1 VINKSNDALRRAA
14 PCACLKSGVGAFWS
28 EQSTRSPA
36 QNASKHVYEAWFR
49 FFTRLDRIHTHAL
62 LSNILCFLL
71 IYTSPLSFVVHA
83 HAETMSGALAR
94 AYGYNPDLNQQRAAT
109 RAADEGVPRATAGWR
124 PVVSATSSI
133 GVASTKT
140 VNRGL
145 VSIDS
150 NTVPRVN
157 SLAVTQILYNGGRTG
172 NTVRQSESTVMQSRE
187 TLRQSEQEILAA
199 ASTAYMNVLRDTA
212 LLQLQNNNVDV
223 LKQQLKQTED
233 RFQVGEVTRTDV
245 AQAQASLAQGQANAF
260 QARFDLQNSIAIY
273 RQVIGEQPRNLEPA
287 RPVEALMPRSLESA
301 LALSQK
307 EHPRIQ
313 AALHAVDV
321 AALNVTVQEGALL
334 PTVSATGTASVS
346 REPSGFPNYQTK
358 SISAVATLSV
368 PIYEGGATYSAIRQ
382 AKELVGQARLQADV
396 QRELVRSGVIA
407 AWGGYQT
414 TKLTIQSFQA
424 QVRANEIALEGV
436 REEAKVGQ
444 RTTLDVLNAQQTLL
458 NSRVS
463 LVTAQRNQ
471 VVASYALLA
480 AAGLLSADTLGL
492 RVTTYDPTLHFD
504 QVKDKW
510 IGTRTPDGN

>member
-1 VINKSNDALRRAA
+1 MTHVSNDALRRAA
-14 PCACLKSGVGAFWS
+14 LSACLKPVFK
-28 EQSTRSPA
+28 R
-36 QNASKHVYEAWFR
+36 
-49 FFTRLDRIHTHAL
+49 RLL
-62 LSNILCFLL
+62 LSSALSLL
-71 IYTSPLSFVVHA
+71 AVFAVSLGFASHA
-83 HAETMSGALAR
+83 SAETMSGALAK

-124 PVVSATSSI
+124 PTLSASSSI
-133 GVASTKT
+133 GLASTKT
-140 VNRGL
+140 VDRG
-145 VSIDS
+145 VVRTDS

-157 SLAVTQILYNGGRTG
+157 SVTLSQTLYNGGRTG
-172 NTVRQSESTVMQSRE
+172 NTVRQAESTVMQSRE
-187 TLRQSEQEILAA
+187 TLRQSEQEILTAG
-199 ASTAYMNVLRDTA
+199 STAYMNVLRDTA

-287 RPVEALMPRSLESA
+287 RPVEALLPRSLEA
-301 LALSQK
+301 AMALSQK

-321 AALNVTVQEGALL
+321 AVLNVTVQEGALL
-334 PTVSATGTASVS
+334 PTVTATGNASVS

-358 SISAVATLSV
+358 SWSAVASLSV
-368 PIYEGGATYSAIRQ
+368 PLYEGGATYSAIRQ
-382 AKELVGQARLQADV
+382 AKELVGQSRLQADL
-396 QRELVRSGVIA
+396 QREAVRSGVIA
-407 AWGGYQT
+407 AWGGFQT

-480 AAGLLSADTLGL
+480 ATGQLSAATLSL

>member
-1 VINKSNDALRRAA
+1 MTHLSNGALRRAFA
-14 PCACLKSGVGAFWS
+14 HPCLTSSVRQHPLIPTALSLLVAFACTS
-28 EQSTRSPA
+28 E
-36 QNASKHVYEAWFR
+36 
-49 FFTRLDRIHTHAL
+49 
-62 LSNILCFLL
+62 
-71 IYTSPLSFVVHA
+71 FVVCA
-83 HAETMSGALAR
+83 SAETMSGALAK

-124 PVVSATSSI
+124 PTLSASSSV
-133 GVASTKT
+133 GLASTKT
-140 VNRGL
+140 VDRG
-145 VSIDS
+145 VVRTDS

-157 SLAVTQILYNGGRTG
+157 SVSLSQTLYNGGRTG
-172 NTVRQSESTVMQSRE
+172 NTVRQAESTVLQSRE
-187 TLRQSEQEILAA
+187 TLRVSEQEVLSAG
-199 ASTAYMNVLRDTA
+199 STAYMNVLRDTA

-287 RPVEALMPRSLESA
+287 RPVEALLPRSLEA
-301 LALSQK
+301 ATVLSQK

-321 AALNVTVQEGALL
+321 ASLNVTVQEGALL
-334 PTVSATGTASVS
+334 PSVTATGSASVS

-358 SISAVATLSV
+358 SWSAVATLSV

-382 AKELVGQARLQADV
+382 AKELVGQARLQADQ

-407 AWGGYQT
+407 AWGGFQT

-480 AAGLLSADTLGL
+480 ATGQLSAETLRL

-510 IGTRTPDGN
+510 FGTRTPDGN

>member
-1 VINKSNDALRRAA
+1 MTQVSNDALRRAFA
-14 PCACLKSGVGAFWS
+14 CPCLQPSVRK
-28 EQSTRSPA
+28 
-36 QNASKHVYEAWFR
+36 
-49 FFTRLDRIHTHAL
+49 RLL
-62 LSNILCFLL
+62 LSGALSLL
-71 IYTSPLSFVVHA
+71 AFVA
-83 HAETMSGALAR
+83 SNLGGGGPARAETMSGALAK

-124 PVVSATSSI
+124 PVLSASSSI
-133 GVASTKT
+133 GLAATKT
-140 VNRGL
+140 VDRGL
-145 VSIDS
+145 IKTDS

-157 SLAVTQILYNGGRTG
+157 TLSVTQTIYNGGRTG
-172 NTVRQSESTVMQSRE
+172 NTVRQAESTVMQSRE
-187 TLRQSEQEILAA
+187 TLRQSEQDLLAA

-223 LKQQLKQTED
+223 LKEQLKQTED

-245 AQAQASLAQGQANAF
+245 AQSQASLAQGEANAF

-273 RQVIGEQPRNLEPA
+273 RQVIGEQPRQLEPA
-287 RPVEALMPRSLESA
+287 RPVEILLPRSLESA

-307 EHPRIQ
+307 EHPRIL

-334 PTVSATGTASVS
+334 PTLTATGSASVN

-358 SISAVATLSV
+358 SLSAVASLNI
-368 PIYEGGATYSAIRQ
+368 PLYEGGATYSAIRQ
-382 AKELVGQARLQADV
+382 AKELVGEARLQADQ
-396 QRELVRSGVIA
+396 QREAVRSGVIA
-407 AWGGYQT
+407 AWGGFQT

-480 AAGLLSADTLGL
+480 ATGQLSAATLSL
-492 RVTTYDPTLHFD
+492 RVMTYDPTLHFD

-510 IGTRTPDGN
+510 FGTRTPDGN